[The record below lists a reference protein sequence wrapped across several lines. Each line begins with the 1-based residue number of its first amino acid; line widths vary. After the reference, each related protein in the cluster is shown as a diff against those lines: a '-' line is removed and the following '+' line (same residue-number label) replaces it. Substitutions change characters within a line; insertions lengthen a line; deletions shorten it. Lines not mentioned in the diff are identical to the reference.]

1 MNEIRQVL
9 PRTEI
14 NIRRKEEERP
24 IGAAATSSQT
34 TTASGG
40 AGDRQNSLMSK
51 ENSTQLKKHVSINK
65 QNTSMPGNMNDYKQ
79 NLKHMLN
86 SLEKEYMEIKTDRV
100 NANLVDFE
108 ALYQENL
115 PQAAVDLDLYL
126 KGLKQNENSSQVDIE
141 ATQKKW
147 WTRREQVLN
156 LIPKDKI
163 LPFYLLVQDV
173 LEDYKRPQ
181 KNS

>member
-1 MNEIRQVL
+1 
-9 PRTEI
+9 
-14 NIRRKEEERP
+14 
-24 IGAAATSSQT
+24 
-34 TTASGG
+34 
-40 AGDRQNSLMSK
+40 
-51 ENSTQLKKHVSINK
+51 
-65 QNTSMPGNMNDYKQ
+65 MNDYKQ